1 MLACEIESLF
11 PQEFELA
18 RRKYNRDLGD
28 LLGLFGCGEA
38 VKKIGHMKKVRFFSI
53 RANVYGGETHKKVC
67 AGDRFRFRFRPFD
80 SVGKVEGVR

>member
-38 VKKIGHMKKVRFFSI
+38 VKKSD
-53 RANVYGGETHKKVC
+53 T
-67 AGDRFRFRFRPFD
+67 
-80 SVGKVEGVR
+80 

>member
-11 PQEFELA
+11 PQEWELA

-28 LLGLFGCGEA
+28 LLGLFGCGEE
-38 VKKIGHMKKVRFFSI
+38 VRKIGHMNKSPFFQSEPMFTE
-53 RANVYGGETHKKVC
+53 GETHKKVC
-67 AGDRFRFRFRPFD
+67 AEGRFRFRPFD